1 MYILYVSVY
10 TYIFVLFQQN
20 NLTFNYYMSQ
30 IPKYGTVYRVIGVEN
45 VTAIVYYIYRK

>member
-1 MYILYVSVY
+1 MLYVSEY

-30 IPKYGTVYRVIGVEN
+30 ISKYGIVCRVIGVEN
-45 VTAIVYYIYRK
+45 VTAIVFYIYRK